1 MQRTQ
6 LQWQAELSAY
16 SPQTS
21 DYVELAGNVS
31 TMDYYCWRDELRAA
45 FADCDEDLPAS
56 WEAYIHAQNLAIPL
70 EQCCLDGAV
79 LAPEERND
87 KLEGCPV
94 ELKAALD
101 RFFLKAPLEI
111 QEYLF
116 LYFSSLVQIERNRR
130 TGRPDWDAKPQSG
143 SPEVLQELMFKWG
156 PRFKRFHPW

>member
-1 MQRTQ
+1 MMRRTQ

-21 DYVELAGNVS
+21 DYVELAENAS
-31 TMDYYCWRDELRAA
+31 TMDDWRDELHAA
-45 FADCDEDLPAS
+45 FADSDEDLLAS

-70 EQCCLDGAV
+70 EQCCLDGAL
-79 LAPEERND
+79 LAPEERIE

-111 QEYLF
+111 QEYLC
-116 LYFSSLVQIERNRR
+116 LYFFSLVQIERNRR

-156 PRFKRFHPW
+156 PRFKRFHPR